1 MARPRFG
8 TEEDDVTRKCG
19 ARQSREGSEVR
30 RRRVERTSKF
40 VVLQQG
46 LMVWASAST
55 SQLMSVSFLRTG
67 DGNKQCC
74 SRGFHGWTTL
84 KRLVLMM
91 CVVTRTNFWLRT
103 VRVEQTEPFAACLHA
118 NVWNCLRF
126 ILGSFLAPASA
137 QVLSSLAL
145 SADGLAFM
153 SAHHVR
159 NAVHWASWEDCIRKR
174 SSVRNKK
181 PPHAST
187 Q

>member
-1 MARPRFG
+1 MTRPRFG

-55 SQLMSVSFLRTG
+55 SQLMSVSFLRTR

-103 VRVEQTEPFAACLHA
+103 VRVRADRTLCSLPSRQCLE
-118 NVWNCLRF
+118 L
-126 ILGSFLAPASA
+126 L
-137 QVLSSLAL
+137 
-145 SADGLAFM
+145 
-153 SAHHVR
+153 AHHSGIIFGSCVSTGVVEFGTLCGR
-159 NAVHWASWEDCIRKR
+159 IGVHECSPC
-174 SSVRNKK
+174 
-181 PPHAST
+181 P
-187 Q
+187 